1 MKDSIKLTNVITYKP
16 YFSYLFILILSVA
29 VFFLYSQLFYVQPGG
44 LMVCLIIVLLIYIWS
59 SFLLSEDLELSI
71 VGDDLVITSRRRSI
85 LIKLNDIT
93 GLYFH
98 DEDVI
103 NQSDLLK
110 KGLASSLKIY
120 YGNGKV
126 FEANEY
132 SSLFMAER
140 YDQQKNLMFR
150 NFLNA
155 LLIKLDFKRIKKSKF
170 RSFSNSPAAWYAKS
184 I

>member
-1 MKDSIKLTNVITYKP
+1 MKDNIKLRNVITYKP

-44 LMVCLIIVLLIYIWS
+44 LMLCLIIVLLIYIWS

-71 VGDDLVITSRRRSI
+71 VGDDLVITSKRRSI
-85 LIKLNDIT
+85 LIKLNNIT

-120 YGNGKV
+120 YGNGRV

-150 NFLNA
+150 NFLNV
-155 LLIKLDFKRIKKSKF
+155 LLIKLDFKLIKKSKF

>member
-1 MKDSIKLTNVITYKP
+1 MKDSIKLRNVITYKP
-16 YFSYLFILILSVA
+16 YFSYLFILIISVA
-29 VFFLYSQLFYVQPGG
+29 VFFLYSQLFYVQSGG

-71 VGDDLVITSRRRSI
+71 VGDDLVIISRIRSI

-120 YGNGKV
+120 YGNDKV

-132 SSLFMAER
+132 SSLFMAEK
-140 YDQQKNLMFR
+140 YDKQKNVMFR
-150 NFLNA
+150 AFLRA
-155 LLIKLDFKRIKKSKF
+155 LLTKLNFKLIKKNKF
-170 RSFSNSPAAWYAKS
+170 RAFSNAPSSWYAN
-184 I
+184 